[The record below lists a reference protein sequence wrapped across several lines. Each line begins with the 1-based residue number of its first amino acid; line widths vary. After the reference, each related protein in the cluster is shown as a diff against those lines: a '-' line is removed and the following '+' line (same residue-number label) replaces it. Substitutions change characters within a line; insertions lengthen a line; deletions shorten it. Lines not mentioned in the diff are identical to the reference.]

1 MSKKPTSKRTRSGPA
16 TSGHGAGSLP
26 SRDELL
32 RFMAESE
39 GKVGKREIARA
50 FGIRGEDRTELKR
63 LIAELSREGAISGN
77 RKALKQRG
85 GLPAVAVLE
94 VVARDAE
101 GDLVAEPATW
111 NEPGERPRARIQ
123 SHDTV
128 RTVLPADL
136 GIGDRILAR
145 ITPIGA
151 EEAAG
156 EGEADAREARA
167 PQYVAEPIRKL
178 PREKSRLLGIYRKD
192 RKAGGGHVLPIDR
205 KQLRDW
211 KVEANDAGDA
221 ADGDLVRFDIA
232 IRGRHAA
239 PGARIVESLGNP
251 RDQRKIS
258 LIAIHAHGLPEAFP
272 DAVEREAHALP
283 EAGRDGRTDL
293 TGVPLLTID
302 PSDARDHDDA
312 VHATPDTDPA
322 NPGGHIVTVAIA
334 DVAQY
339 VRPGTQI
346 DREALLR
353 ANSVYF
359 PDRVVPMLPE
369 RLSTDLCSLREREER
384 PCLAVRMVF
393 DAKGKKKRHT
403 FVRGVMRS
411 AAKLSYEEAQRAFDG
426 NPSDKCKP
434 LMEAALLPLWQAYA
448 ALKSAREERSPLD
461 LDLPERRVLLD
472 KEGRVDRIVVPER
485 LEAHRLIEEMM
496 IQANVAAAETL
507 EAQKSPVVYRA
518 HEPPSREK
526 LTQLRDFLGTLG
538 MKVPVA
544 GQLRPSDFNRVLAA
558 AKGQPVAELVNEVVL
573 RSQSQA
579 DYRPVNAGHF
589 GLHLFR
595 YAHFTSPI
603 RRYADLIVHRSL
615 ISALK
620 MGEGGLDDDGA
631 KGLEKICKQI
641 SEAERR
647 AMAAERETVDR
658 LVASHLSDR
667 IGAEF
672 PARISGVTRS
682 GLFVRLKETGA
693 DGFVPIS
700 TLGADYFAHVE
711 GAHALVGTRT
721 GLGYRLGDIVTVKLV
736 EAIPTAG
743 ALRFEMVTEGRKG
756 LSVLAKGH
764 AGGGGGGQSRRHP
777 RPKPRRY

>member
-1 MSKKPTSKRTRSGPA
+1 MNKKPKSKRMPAGPA
-16 TSGHGAGSLP
+16 RAGQSAGGLP
-26 SRDELL
+26 SREELL
-32 RFMAESE
+32 RFMAEAD

-50 FGIRGEDRTELKR
+50 FGIRGDDRTELKR
-63 LIAELSREGAISGN
+63 LLAELSREGAISGN
-77 RKALKQRG
+77 RKALKKRG

-94 VVARDAE
+94 VVTRDAE
-101 GDLVAEPATW
+101 GDLIAEPATW

-123 SHDTV
+123 PHDTV
-128 RTVLPADL
+128 RTVLPSDL

-145 ITPIGA
+145 ITPI
-151 EEAAG
+151 
-156 EGEADAREARA
+156 EADNGNVSEAEDA
-167 PQYVAEPIRKL
+167 EAQPIQYLAEPIRKL
-178 PREKSRLLGIYRKD
+178 PREKARLLGIYRED
-192 RKAGGGHVLPIDR
+192 RKGGGGHVLPIDR

-211 KVEANDAGDA
+211 KVEASEDGNA

-232 IRGRHAA
+232 VRGRHAA

-251 RDQRKIS
+251 KDQRKIS
-258 LIAIHAHGLPEAFP
+258 LIAIHAHGLPETFP
-272 DAVEREAHALP
+272 DAVEREAHELP
-283 EAGRDGRTDL
+283 EAGPGGRTDL

-312 VHATPDTDPA
+312 VHATPDTDPG

-369 RLSTDLCSLREREER
+369 RLSTDLCSLLEKQDR

-393 DAKGKKKRHT
+393 DANGKKKRHT

-426 NPSDKCKP
+426 NPSAKCKP
-434 LMEAALLPLWQAYA
+434 LMDDALKPLWIAYV
-448 ALKSAREERSPLD
+448 ALKAAREDRSPLD

-472 KEGRVDRIVVPER
+472 AEGRVDRIVVPKR

-507 EAQKSPVVYRA
+507 ESQKSPVIYRV
-518 HEPPSREK
+518 HEPPSKEK
-526 LTQLRDFLGTLG
+526 LTQLRDFLGTIG

-579 DYRPVNAGHF
+579 DYRPLNAGHF

-615 ISALK
+615 IQALK
-620 MGEGGLDDDGA
+620 MGEGGLGEDGA
-631 KGLEKICKQI
+631 KGLEKISKQI

-647 AMAAERETVDR
+647 AMAERETVDR

-672 PARISGVTRS
+672 QARISGVTRS
-682 GLFVRLKETGA
+682 GLFVKLKDTGA

-711 GAHALVGTRT
+711 VAHALVGTRT

-756 LSVLAKGH
+756 LSVLAKSH
-764 AGGGGGGQSRRHP
+764 AGGGGGGRSRRHP
-777 RPKPRRY
+777 KPKTRRY